1 MLWTNAFYVDAGVM
15 NCVAALVR
23 TKFPTGKG
31 LYAQR
36 PPGSGN
42 GEWRVCREREGR
54 ATNG

>member
-15 NCVAALVR
+15 NCVAAFVR

-31 LYAQR
+31 LYTQR
-36 PPGSGN
+36 APGSGN
-42 GEWRVCREREGR
+42 GEWRICREREGR